1 MSVSRERE
9 REISLFY
16 FHSSFPSSF
25 LSQLFVLPWLTVSF
39 LFSGK
44 WLGQRLA
51 LSILSQGV
59 VSRCCCVPLS
69 RTIFSNIEPL
79 HRLLHSSPPFS
90 NVCIPLSTS
99 SFHPSHL
106 SGRTFN
112 PSRKSGHSRPVSLPF
127 N

>member
-9 REISLFY
+9 RELPILLRG
-16 FHSSFPSSF
+16 FPSSF